1 MAEKILDGVQSKKPG
16 LDVFDEKITSLTQI
30 KNEVT
35 AMKTSVDIG
44 WLRINAT
51 PLIKELSNTVA
62 HWIDVYTSFLLD
74 NTTKQIRNIEKFI
87 EDVTGGI
94 KVLPGGSEKKSDKE
108 LLMRV
113 MTHLRDVKMIKDR
126 TLNQIE
132 PMKQT
137 IILLKK
143 HQIKMETDYLVKLE
157 NSKTSLIEISER
169 ALGPV
174 KEAILP
180 LQNQEAGNIKERLRK
195 FEIKVGEFRLKF

>member
-74 NTTKQIRNIEKFI
+74 NTTK
-87 EDVTGGI
+87 
-94 KVLPGGSEKKSDKE
+94 
-108 LLMRV
+108 
-113 MTHLRDVKMIKDR
+113 
-126 TLNQIE
+126 
-132 PMKQT
+132 
-137 IILLKK
+137 
-143 HQIKMETDYLVKLE
+143 
-157 NSKTSLIEISER
+157 
-169 ALGPV
+169 
-174 KEAILP
+174 
-180 LQNQEAGNIKERLRK
+180 
-195 FEIKVGEFRLKF
+195 

>member
-1 MAEKILDGVQSKKPG
+1 
-16 LDVFDEKITSLTQI
+16 
-30 KNEVT
+30 
-35 AMKTSVDIG
+35 
-44 WLRINAT
+44 
-51 PLIKELSNTVA
+51 
-62 HWIDVYTSFLLD
+62 
-74 NTTKQIRNIEKFI
+74 
-87 EDVTGGI
+87 
-94 KVLPGGSEKKSDKE
+94 
-108 LLMRV
+108 
-113 MTHLRDVKMIKDR
+113 
-126 TLNQIE
+126 
-132 PMKQT
+132 MKQT